1 MERSVT
7 TLKYC
12 NDASYLVPKKGRKI
26 KKIIAYM
33 KRYWPLY
40 LMVMPVLIYLFIFSY
55 IPMGGLTLAFKDF
68 DKWVGIWGSP
78 WATDANGNLDLF
90 KHFKILFEDPMW
102 WESFGTTMK
111 ISLLRLVFGFF
122 VPIILTILLTEIK
135 SKKYSKAFQIVSYLP
150 HFISWIVIY
159 GILTALTTSRS
170 EFQNFMSM
178 IFGQEV
184 RFFSDPNIFL
194 GLVIFTNIWKEAGW
208 STIIYFAAIASI
220 SPDLYEAADIDGAT
234 RWQKI
239 VNITLPGMVPAI
251 SINLI
256 LQASGFV
263 FGGFDQIFALTANG
277 SNLAISDY
285 VKITEMYLFEAGVT
299 NHEYELATVV
309 GLFNSVISF
318 VLVLAANKIIK
329 LIGGDGLW

>member
-7 TLKYC
+7 TLKYN
-12 NDASYLVPKKGRKI
+12 NDVQYLVPKKGRLL
-26 KKIIAYM
+26 KKFIAYM
-33 KRYWPLY
+33 QRYWPLY
-40 LMVMPVLIYLFIFSY
+40 LMVLPVLIYLFIFSY
-55 IPMGGLTLAFKDF
+55 VPMGGLSLAFKDF
-68 DKWVGIWGSP
+68 NKWLGIWESP
-78 WATDANGNLDLF
+78 WATDSQGRLDLF
-90 KHFKILFEDPMW
+90 KHFRILFDDPMW

-111 ISLLRLVFGFF
+111 ISALRLVFGFF
-122 VPIILTILLTEIK
+122 VPIVLTILLTEMK

-159 GILTALTTSRS
+159 GILTALTTSRGD
-170 EFQNFMSM
+170 FQNFMSS

-184 RFFSDPNIFL
+184 RFFSDPNIFTF
-194 GLVIFTNIWKEAGW
+194 LVIFSNVWKEAGW
-208 STIIYFAAIASI
+208 STIIYFAAITSI

-239 VNITLPGMVPAI
+239 INITLPGMIPAI

-277 SNLAISDY
+277 ANLAVSDY

-299 NHEYELATVV
+299 NHQYELATVV

-318 VLVLAANKIIK
+318 VLVLVANKIIK
-329 LIGGDGLW
+329 VIGGDGLW